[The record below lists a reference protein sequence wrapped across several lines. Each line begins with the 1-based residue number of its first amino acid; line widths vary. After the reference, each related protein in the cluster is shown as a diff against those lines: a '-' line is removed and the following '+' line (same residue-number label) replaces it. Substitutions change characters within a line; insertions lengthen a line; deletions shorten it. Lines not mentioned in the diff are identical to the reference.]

1 MSRHDYILYE
11 VVGGTEIVV
20 NGLSTTLL
28 VKKYVGKLARK
39 QIDP

>member
-11 VVGGTEIVV
+11 VVGGIEIVV

-28 VKKYVGKLARK
+28 VKNYVGKETNRSLNL
-39 QIDP
+39 